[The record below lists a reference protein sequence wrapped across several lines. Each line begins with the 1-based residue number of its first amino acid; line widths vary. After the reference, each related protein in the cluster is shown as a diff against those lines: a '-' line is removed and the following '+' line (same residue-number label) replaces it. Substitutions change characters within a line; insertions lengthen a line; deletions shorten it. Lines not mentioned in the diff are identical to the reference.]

1 MEQEGIVD
9 QALDPD
15 RWMGWG
21 LEALHWVRDELLVPA
36 TLAQIGVIV
45 AAWALARFLA
55 PKLQRFLESWLGKFR
70 ISRISDAV
78 IRAVAPLSLPLI
90 WLLLQW
96 FSVFAAQRAGWP
108 NHLIE
113 SVVSLLTAWVVIR
126 LMSNTV
132 RDPGWAKALAIV
144 AWGIAALNLLGLL
157 GPTVA
162 VLDNMGL
169 TLGEIRITLLGAIK
183 AAIVLAV
190 LLWLAG
196 LVSHLAET
204 QLAGVRS
211 LSPSAR
217 VLLGK
222 TFRIVMMA
230 IAVVV
235 ALDSIGID
243 LTALAVF
250 SGAVGL
256 GIGFGLQKVVSNL
269 ISGLILL
276 MDKSVKPGDV
286 IAIGDSF
293 GWINSLR
300 ARYVSVITRDGTEHL
315 IPNEELISQRVE
327 NWSYSDTL
335 VRLKLP
341 IGISY
346 DADPNQAMALA
357 VEAAMSEDRVQKNPA
372 PVARFMNFGNDALE
386 LELRIWIEDP
396 QAGVANVRSNILL
409 KIWES
414 YRANGIEFPFGQR
427 DLHIRSSVPIPVR
440 LNKDEK

>member
-1 MEQEGIVD
+1 M
-9 QALDPD
+9 
-15 RWMGWG
+15 
-21 LEALHWVRDELLVPA
+21 EALQWVRGELLVPA
-36 TLAQIGVIV
+36 TLAQIGVIA

-55 PKLQRFLESWLGKFR
+55 PKLQRYLEGWLGKFR
-70 ISRISDAV
+70 YSRISDAV

-126 LMSNTV
+126 LISNTV
-132 RDPGWAKALAIV
+132 RDPGWAKTLAIV

-157 GPTVA
+157 GPTIA

-196 LVSHLAET
+196 LVSHLADT

-327 NWSYSDTL
+327 NWSYSNTL
-335 VRLKLP
+335 IRLKLP

-346 DADPNQAMALA
+346 DSDPKLAMELA
-357 VEAAMSEDRVQKNPA
+357 VEAAMSEDRVRKEPP

-386 LELRIWIEDP
+386 LELRIWIADP
-396 QAGVANVRSNILL
+396 QDGVANVRSNILL

-414 YRANGIEFPFGQR
+414 YRANSIEFPFGQR

-440 LNKDEK
+440 LDEDGEVGT